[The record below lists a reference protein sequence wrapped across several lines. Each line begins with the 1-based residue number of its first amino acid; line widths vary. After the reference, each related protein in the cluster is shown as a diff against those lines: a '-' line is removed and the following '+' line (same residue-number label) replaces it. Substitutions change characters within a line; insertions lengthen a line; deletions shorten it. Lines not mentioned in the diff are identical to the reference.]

1 MAALTVSTDRRVGG
15 VALQERFLPSGSAAV
30 PFEGSFLGLN
40 AAGFVVPLTAG
51 LPFAGIC
58 RKTILA
64 KDAASANGQVQIQAA
79 TGRFTFVG
87 VIAGQTAATL
97 VAGTHVYASNDN
109 DLSITAEAG
118 NSFIGKIVDLYT
130 GFGANVTNGVVIEAQ
145 TFHVNGL
152 GATGDLG
159 SALLADAAAT
169 LTVSQLDLFLTI
181 PNTAARTLTLPAV
194 ASCTGRYFRI
204 KKTTAAAFAVTLQAN
219 ASENIDQANTYATA
233 TAQNSFVEIRSD
245 GTQWIVTSKI

>member
-1 MAALTVSTDRRVGG
+1 MGALTVSTDRRLGG
-15 VALQERFLPSGSAAV
+15 VGLQERFLPSGAAAI
-30 PFEGSFLGLN
+30 PFEGSLLGQN
-40 AAGFVVPLTAG
+40 AAGYFVPLTPG

-64 KDAASANGQVQIQAA
+64 KDAAATNGQVQIQAA

-87 VIAGQTAATL
+87 VIAGQTQATL
-97 VAGTHVYASNDN
+97 VAGTHVYASSDN

-118 NSFIGKIVDLYT
+118 NTFIGKIVDLYT

-159 SALLADAAAT
+159 SALLADAPAL

-204 KKTTAAAFAVTLQAN
+204 KKTTAAAFAVTLQGN
-219 ASENIDQANTYATA
+219 ASENIDQANTYATS
-233 TAQNSFVEIRSD
+233 TSQNAFVEIRSD